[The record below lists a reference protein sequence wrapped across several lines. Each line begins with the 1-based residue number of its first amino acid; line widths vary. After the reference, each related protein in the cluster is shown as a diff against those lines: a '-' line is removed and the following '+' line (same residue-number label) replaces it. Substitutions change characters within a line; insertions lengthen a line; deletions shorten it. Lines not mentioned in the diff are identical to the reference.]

1 MKLNFSL
8 DLHKNSSWS
17 INTISAVSKKMPFYV
32 MESGHFMAKKTYYT
46 EREGYDGYLL
56 MYTISGSGNLKFKG
70 KDYFLEPDDVII
82 INYSDYH
89 LYKTNIEPWDFKWI
103 YFNGT
108 SAENFSTLLYGDSPE
123 PVKIVQITDFE
134 KSLDNIYSISRLHDL
149 PSVFQTSSIMSDIY
163 SKIVENKISI
173 ANNREFLNHK
183 YEIEKVIGY
192 IHLNYQKQISLDD
205 LTKVAHLSKYHFL
218 RIFKENIGIGPYE
231 YLITY
236 RINKAKEL
244 LVSTDN
250 TVGYISKYIGFNDY
264 VNFIRTFKKFVD
276 VTPLKYRKRANVRYF
291 Q

>member
-1 MKLNFSL
+1 MKLSFSL
-8 DLHKNSSWS
+8 DLYENSSWS
-17 INTISAVSKKMPFYV
+17 VNTIGAVSRKMPFYV
-32 MESGHFMAKKTYYT
+32 MESGHFMAKKSYYT

-56 MYTISGSGNLKFKG
+56 MYTISGSGSLKFKG
-70 KDYFLEPDDVII
+70 RDYILEPYDVII

-108 SAENFSTLLYGDSPE
+108 SSDNFFSLLYGDFPD
-123 PVKIVQITDFE
+123 PVKIVQISDFE
-134 KSLDNIYSISRLHDL
+134 KELDNIGSLSRLHDL
-149 PSVFQTSSIMSDIY
+149 HSVFHTSSVMSDIY

-173 ANNREFLNHK
+173 TNNREFLKHK
-183 YEIEKVIGY
+183 YEIEKVINF
-192 IHLNYQKQISLDD
+192 IHMNYQNQISLDD

-231 YLITY
+231 YLITC

-250 TVGYISKYIGFNDY
+250 TVGYICKYVGFNDY

-276 VTPLKYRKRANVRYF
+276 VTPLNYRKRSNVRYF